1 MKNLKESLLKEWGKF
16 IVYIIMVFSI
26 GILLNSEVYAISIV
40 DGPSME
46 NTLINGEKL
55 YVDKVTYHFTQ
66 PKKGDIIIFLQNE
79 TNLNCVDKIESVI
92 KDIAMNITGKTRM
105 NRLVKRVIG
114 VPGDKIDI
122 KNGEVYVNNKI
133 IEESYIKNKTF
144 KGLALIDYPIVVP
157 EGKLFVMGDNREE
170 SRDSRSFGLVDIK
183 SVEGKAVFR
192 IWPLNK
198 IGTLN

>member
-144 KGLALIDYPIVVP
+144 KGLTLIDYPIVVP